1 MIRKI
6 TNQALPY
13 AWGSKTLI
21 SDYLGY
27 TETGG
32 PMAEI
37 WFGTHP
43 GSMAYAEDSGVGL
56 LELRGGPVPPVP
68 ALPGVVHRCADG
80 PGTEAEVAFA
90 LAAGDVLAV
99 AGLAGCSAARAAAL
113 IAQEQTRGGAVLFV

>member
-27 TETGG
+27 TETGE

-43 GSMAYAEDSGVGL
+43 GSMAYAEDSGTGL
-56 LELRGGPVPPVP
+56 LELRAGRP
-68 ALPGVVHRCADG
+68 LS
-80 PGTEAEVAFA
+80 FLLKF
-90 LAAGDVLAV
+90 LAADQALSIISGRPCFAVQPSSSSIRLTLAHRL
-99 AGLAGCSAARAAAL
+99 GGSPARRA
-113 IAQEQTRGGAVLFV
+113 